1 MTSLSLAACSVRGS
15 GAAEGAG
22 GRSVPLGLC
31 TRGCGRAV
39 INGVEFYGHCS
50 FCDKA

>member
-15 GAAEGAG
+15 GAG

-31 TRGCGRAV
+31 AWGCGRAV